1 MSYNG
6 SGVYVLPGAQL
17 VNGEI
22 VSASENNA
30 FRNDVATALNT
41 AWTRD
46 GQAPATANIPMA
58 SHKLTGLAAGA
69 EAGDSVRYEQV
80 TSAVDITG
88 GTIDG
93 TPIGET
99 TPAAGTF
106 TDLESTGNTVIGNAS
121 TDTLTVNPAA
131 VSTPNGLNFDSNTL
145 VIDATNNRV
154 GVGTAS
160 PSNKLSVAGVIE
172 STTGGFKFPDGTG
185 QLTAARN
192 PVWAYVTSTGS
203 YTVPDGVYSVRAYAF
218 GAGGDGWDGGSG
230 AAGGGGG
237 GCAYGDIAVNPGETI
252 SVTISSGIAT
262 VVYDGTTLLTAN
274 PGSNGVTL
282 TGGAGGTASK
292 HASVTNGG
300 AYSGGAGGSSSSGG
314 GGVTGSGGGASGSPI
329 GIGGAGG
336 SSDNSGGGGGAGGA
350 GGGGAGTQGCGG
362 GGAGGAGSTG
372 TAAGGA
378 GGAASG
384 SRGGIGRSGAS
395 VFTDPIL
402 ADCTAPGS
410 SSGINVGGV
419 TGGPGAGG
427 CGANSGGSNYAAG
440 HGGKFGGGGGAYQG
454 AGGNGGFGGGGGGGT
469 TQGGNGGYGGGGGGS
484 SQSPGGTKGSG
495 GAAIVCFYA

>member
-6 SGVYVLPGAQL
+6 SGIYTLPGAQL
-17 VNGEI
+17 VNGEV
-22 VSASENNA
+22 VSATENNQ

-46 GQAPATANIPMA
+46 GQSPATGNIPMG
-58 SHKLTGLAAGA
+58 SHKFTGMAAGV
-69 EAGDSVRYEQV
+69 ENGDSVRYEQV
-80 TSAVDITG
+80 TSAVAITG

-93 TPIGET
+93 ATIGAT
-99 TPAAGTF
+99 TPDTGVF
-106 TDLESTGNTVIGNAS
+106 TDLTVNGNTIIGNAS
-121 TDTLTVNPAA
+121 SDTLAINPAA

-160 PSNKLSVAGVIE
+160 PDNKLTVAGVIE
-172 STTGGFKFPDGTG
+172 SSTGGFKFPDGTG

-192 PVWAYVTSTGS
+192 KVWAYVTSTGS

-218 GAGGDGWDGGSG
+218 GAGGDGWQGGSG
-230 AAGGGGG
+230 ASGGGGG

-262 VVYDGTTLLTAN
+262 VTYDGTTLLTAN
-274 PGSNGVTL
+274 PGSNGVTIS
-282 TGGAGGTASK
+282 GGAGGTASK
-292 HASVTNGG
+292 DALVTNGG
-300 AYSGGAGGSSSSGG
+300 AYSGGAGGSSPSGSPAVLG
-314 GGVTGSGGGASGSPI
+314 CGGGASGSPV

-336 SSDNSGGGGGAGGA
+336 STETGGGGGGAGGA
-350 GGGGAGTQGCGG
+350 GGAGYGGGG
-362 GGAGGAGSTG
+362 GGAGGAGST
-372 TAAGGA
+372 TQASGGA

-384 SRGGIGRSGAS
+384 SRGGIGRQGAS

-402 ADCTAPGS
+402 AECMYPGS
-410 SSGINVGGV
+410 SGCIDIAGV

-427 CGANSGGSNYAAG
+427 NGANSSASNYAAG
-440 HGGKFGGGGGAYQG
+440 HGGKFGGGGGAHYG
-454 AGGNGGFGGGGGGGT
+454 SGGNGGFGGGGGGGT
-469 TQGGNGGYGGGGGGS
+469 NGGNGGYGGGGGGS
-484 SQSPGGTKGSG
+484 AAYPSGTKGLG